1 MRIATWNVNSIN
13 ARLSFVLG
21 WLRERKP
28 DVAMLQELKL
38 ADDAF
43 PHEAF
48 RELGYRVATHG
59 QPKWNGVA
67 IVTRTD
73 AEIVQSGLPG
83 AEADGARAL
92 TVRHEGF
99 HFTSVYVPNGQPLDH
114 ADFDMKLRWLDR
126 LAEYVE
132 GSLDASTKVV
142 IGGDFNLVPAGVDTH
157 QPELTDVIFH
167 TDDERRRYARLLE
180 AGYVDLY
187 RVKNPDGRM
196 FSWWDYRAGC
206 FHKNLGL
213 RIDFLLASASVAA
226 CTTEVWIDRD
236 FRKKHD
242 GETPSDHAPVIADLS
257 D

>member
-13 ARLSFVLG
+13 ARLKFVLG

-48 RELGYRVATHG
+48 EEVGYRAAVHG

-67 IVTRTD
+67 VLTRSG
-73 AEIVQSGLPG
+73 AEVVQSGLPG
-83 AEADGARAL
+83 AEQDGARAL
-92 TVRHEGF
+92 TVRYEGC
-99 HFTSVYVPNGQPLDH
+99 HFTSVYVPNGKKIDH
-114 ADFDMKLRWLDR
+114 PDFEMKLRWLDR

-132 GSLDASTKVV
+132 GSLDAGANVV
-142 IGGDFNLVPAGVDTH
+142 IGGDFNLVPAGQDTH
-157 QPELTDVIFH
+157 QPELTDAIFH
-167 TDDERRRYARLLE
+167 TDDERRRFARVLE

-187 RVKNPDGRM
+187 RVKNPDGGM
-196 FSWWDYRAGC
+196 FSWWDYRAGA

-226 CTTEVWIDRD
+226 RTTEVWIDRD
-236 FRKKHD
+236 YRKKHD
-242 GETPSDHAPVIADLS
+242 GEIPSDHAPVIAELND
-257 D
+257 

>member
-1 MRIATWNVNSIN
+1 
-13 ARLSFVLG
+13 
-21 WLRERKP
+21 
-28 DVAMLQELKL
+28 
-38 ADDAF
+38 
-43 PHEAF
+43 
-48 RELGYRVATHG
+48 
-59 QPKWNGVA
+59 
-67 IVTRTD
+67 
-73 AEIVQSGLPG
+73 
-83 AEADGARAL
+83 
-92 TVRHEGF
+92 
-99 HFTSVYVPNGQPLDH
+99 
-114 ADFDMKLRWLDR
+114 MKLRWLDR
-126 LAEYVE
+126 LAEDVE
-132 GSLDASTKVV
+132 GSRDASTKVV

-187 RVKNPDGRM
+187 RTKNPDGRM
-196 FSWWDYRAGC
+196 FSWWDYRAGS

-226 CTTEVWIDRD
+226 SATEVWIDRD